1 MKIKLSWVIGVIS
14 LMLFGAEIADAQ
26 KLTSEELTAKHL
38 DSIAN
43 AERLAELKTFITVG
57 DVRITNITRKLQPTA
72 GRVVLASSG
81 TRSFVGMSLNSN
93 DNPSEKIVFDGKN
106 SRVDFTLPGTR
117 SLLGNLLQSN
127 IRMIE
132 DGLYG
137 GVLSTNWAL
146 MQASTRSPKL
156 SYGGKKKIDGV
167 EMHVLK
173 YTPKGGSD
181 FDISMYFDASTFR
194 HLRTEYKRTSSAAM
208 GVTIDQSARQSETR
222 IRVTEDFSDFRS
234 VDGYT
239 LPHKYKMLYSISG
252 QNGTNEVTWEFDLLE
267 FAVNRPM
274 DDATFVISQ

>member
-1 MKIKLSWVIGVIS
+1 MKIRSFGAIGTAC
-14 LMLFGAEIADAQ
+14 LMLFGVAVVSAQ
-26 KLTSEELTAKHL
+26 KLTPEELTAKHL
-38 DSIAN
+38 DSIGN
-43 AERLAELKTFITVG
+43 AEKRTAFKTFITVG
-57 DVRITNITRKLQPTA
+57 DVRVTNITRKLQPTV

-81 TRSFVGMSLNSN
+81 SRSFVGMSLNSN
-93 DNPSEKIVFDGKN
+93 DNPSEKIIFDGKN

-117 SLLGNLLQSN
+117 SLLGNLFQSN

-146 MQASTRSPKL
+146 LQSSTRSPKL
-156 SYGGKKKIDGV
+156 SYSGTKKIDGV
-167 EMHVLK
+167 ETHVMK

-181 FDISMYFDASTFR
+181 FDIAMYFDASTFR

-222 IRVTEDFSDFRS
+222 IRVTEDYSDFKS
-234 VDGYT
+234 VDGYM

-274 DDATFVISQ
+274 DDATFVIAQ